1 MEGMT
6 GVIAG
11 ARNLVGTG
19 LPKSAGK
26 SEDCRV
32 WQVDLVPRYECQKL
46 ATIAPYGI
54 TIDKTLWIF
63 MPQS

>member
-11 ARNLVGTG
+11 ARNLV
-19 LPKSAGK
+19 
-26 SEDCRV
+26 
-32 WQVDLVPRYECQKL
+32 
-46 ATIAPYGI
+46 APYGI